1 MEVLVKGNRYRFPD
15 DMTPQD
21 ALSILQREGV
31 VAMPELPVQPATEIA
46 QPVAV
51 IPAAAELGASREEAR
66 AALVAQELARREQLI
81 PRGEVF
87 DEERR
92 LLEREQRRQ
101 ERETQRVLQPGRE
114 EPRAVAP
121 GGFAMLRPSRIIERE
136 IPAVTPE
143 GETLTERVFVG
154 PSGAERPA
162 TAEDE
167 VAEAFALQTVLGAES
182 ARQLGQQIAA
192 QQAEVDRRIAEG
204 EEVGVFEFAGP
215 TLSGILTEAG
225 ESAGVVETEL
235 GASLRSTLGWL
246 SALAAEGFF
255 RGLGYEVDRNGIPV
269 DPDDLGLAVAQARR
283 TIGIPDVVYPLQF
296 PSKVGREIVG
306 AVSPEAEA
314 QLTQLLQSVP
324 QLAFPTPGVATES
337 QTRKVTTFDP
347 EGRRRVAKM
356 AVPSPLEDFEG
367 WKQAEVS
374 RIARNVAAGRTMGDE
389 FLDAPAVRDWY
400 ATIWGDPDAA
410 YYAGSLAEL
419 FVPAGP
425 GTAARGA
432 AKAAKAATGTRAASE
447 AARLAIRAAEA
458 TAAAKPQGRAS
469 KAAQA
474 AALAVANP
482 VADIAAALTPGRAS
496 DGRVVRRVAS
506 SVLKAGALDQAT
518 AARAAQAISA
528 GSDTVEA
535 VIRDVAP
542 VLGKDVDYFARQLRL
557 NVPDDVVMVTANVGV
572 PRVHADTMRRSL
584 GAFRR
589 QVFGGSPKAVLD
601 RLPDAI
607 AKELRAFDDWAEVPA
622 GLRLQ
627 ASTILEDAHAIAQAP
642 KQARLARD
650 LTAAQTFIT
659 GQLEGLDRLLKAPAL
674 QTPTARRV
682 KAVLG
687 GSRLLEAETA
697 AVARARADIR
707 AAAQTELGRIG
718 KRMAAKA
725 RELGSADEAV
735 DAILAEELA
744 TAPKPLTG
752 REAWAKAM
760 GALYGDERK
769 GLDLLELAMSR
780 GEVPRIA
787 TPLPTV
793 DGLRAVDQALMKA
806 QIPGLSGVRGDS
818 RLTSWLAPDY
828 QKALLKVA
836 VDEGTKKGLAA
847 RGRLTE
853 QLGSVI
859 EAATTRAGAVPAGA
873 SRFIAALTE
882 GRPFEVPRLRR
893 GSIRRQRV
901 YDVRQSHAER
911 ILAENGEEFA
921 QFAEGIAPRA
931 RQALHTVLKEM
942 LGSLLMTG
950 RRNIVQNAQYGYV
963 LPNVVGFP
971 AALFRQAL
979 TPLLTVGLKDSADIV
994 RRVLRRRTFG
1004 GGLTTQDGV
1013 FYTGKQLHELA
1024 EQTGL
1029 GYSTVSSERV
1039 GSLADDLLRDAR
1051 RAAEGPLAQVVK
1063 RELSPLDKSFWT
1075 RTAEAV
1081 EMSLRQAAFEAA
1093 LIKGQAP
1100 RQAAETARR
1109 TFFDY
1114 SEVLPAIRDNLGQ
1127 LFATAASNTKLY
1139 TELMRAIMSNPD
1151 KARIVLKA
1159 QLQKARAQDPYNL
1172 HGDKA
1177 LKSLGLVEVGDGV
1190 FFGPELPGF
1199 AAPEVALGMARQG
1212 DLLVEDLKQA
1222 QKASNQVGAVVDQVV
1237 QGGRLLTRTL
1247 ADEALPGVLAAFD
1260 SFTEG
1265 EQYQTQG
1272 IQGAQPVSDEQ
1283 MMWAAAL
1290 YAHHIDQGRESGAW
1304 DWFERVFKPQFVPSP
1319 TGDQYWTK
1327 VPKGMPHLLWGRDE
1341 KNLPLYAVIEPSKDG
1356 LSALRVLRALTPNA
1370 MQRAIVGSTTA
1381 IDLQPRE
1388 AAQPVMV
1395 FGGDALPSTPGQ
1407 AVAETLLE
1415 RAPAASPRAE
1425 RQRQIQQIGEVLT
1438 GQ

>member
-1 MEVLVKGNRYRFPD
+1 
-15 DMTPQD
+15 
-21 ALSILQREGV
+21 
-31 VAMPELPVQPATEIA
+31 
-46 QPVAV
+46 
-51 IPAAAELGASREEAR
+51 
-66 AALVAQELARREQLI
+66 
-81 PRGEVF
+81 
-87 DEERR
+87 
-92 LLEREQRRQ
+92 
-101 ERETQRVLQPGRE
+101 
-114 EPRAVAP
+114 
-121 GGFAMLRPSRIIERE
+121 
-136 IPAVTPE
+136 
-143 GETLTERVFVG
+143 
-154 PSGAERPA
+154 
-162 TAEDE
+162 
-167 VAEAFALQTVLGAES
+167 
-182 ARQLGQQIAA
+182 
-192 QQAEVDRRIAEG
+192 
-204 EEVGVFEFAGP
+204 
-215 TLSGILTEAG
+215 
-225 ESAGVVETEL
+225 
-235 GASLRSTLGWL
+235 
-246 SALAAEGFF
+246 
-255 RGLGYEVDRNGIPV
+255 
-269 DPDDLGLAVAQARR
+269 
-283 TIGIPDVVYPLQF
+283 
-296 PSKVGREIVG
+296 
-306 AVSPEAEA
+306 
-314 QLTQLLQSVP
+314 
-324 QLAFPTPGVATES
+324 
-337 QTRKVTTFDP
+337 
-347 EGRRRVAKM
+347 
-356 AVPSPLEDFEG
+356 
-367 WKQAEVS
+367 
-374 RIARNVAAGRTMGDE
+374 
-389 FLDAPAVRDWY
+389 
-400 ATIWGDPDAA
+400 
-410 YYAGSLAEL
+410 
-419 FVPAGP
+419 
-425 GTAARGA
+425 
-432 AKAAKAATGTRAASE
+432 
-447 AARLAIRAAEA
+447 
-458 TAAAKPQGRAS
+458 
-469 KAAQA
+469 
-474 AALAVANP
+474 
-482 VADIAAALTPGRAS
+482 
-496 DGRVVRRVAS
+496 
-506 SVLKAGALDQAT
+506 
-518 AARAAQAISA
+518 
-528 GSDTVEA
+528 
-535 VIRDVAP
+535 
-542 VLGKDVDYFARQLRL
+542 
-557 NVPDDVVMVTANVGV
+557 VVMVTANVGV

-589 QVFGGSPKAVLD
+589 QVFEGSPQAVLD

-607 AKELRAFDDWAEVPA
+607 ARELRAFDDWAEVPA

-718 KRMAAKA
+718 KRMASKA

-735 DAILAEELA
+735 DAILSEELA

-769 GLDLLELAMSR
+769 GMDLLKLAMDR

-793 DGLRAVDQALMKA
+793 DGLRAVDQALMQA

-847 RGRLTE
+847 RGRFTE

-979 TPLLTVGLKDSADIV
+979 TPLLTVGLKDSGDIV

-1199 AAPEVALGMARQG
+1199 AAPEVALGMARQA

-1425 RQRQIQQIGEVLT
+1425 RQRQIQQIGEVMT